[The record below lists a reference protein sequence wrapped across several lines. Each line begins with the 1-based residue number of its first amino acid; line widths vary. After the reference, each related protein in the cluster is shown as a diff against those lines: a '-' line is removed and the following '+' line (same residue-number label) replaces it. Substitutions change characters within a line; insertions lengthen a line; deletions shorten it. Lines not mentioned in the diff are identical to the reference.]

1 MSGITM
7 NIPLLPL
14 SLSLVFAVGLVAGV
28 YAVLLWSK
36 LSRLEGKMDS
46 LRTNCEDHHKE
57 NENRFIVKVEHELE
71 HQGLW
76 EAIHH
81 HEHDF
86 RGRVRR

>member
-1 MSGITM
+1 MD
-7 NIPLLPL
+7 IPLFPL
-14 SLSLVFAVGLVAGV
+14 SLALVFAVGLVAGV

-36 LSRLEGKMDS
+36 LSRLDGKMDS
-46 LRTNCEDHHKE
+46 LRTNCEHHHQD
-57 NENRFIVKVEHELE
+57 NDLRFIGRMEHELE

>member
-1 MSGITM
+1 MD
-7 NIPLLPL
+7 IPLIPL
-14 SLSLVFAVGLVAGV
+14 SLAVVFGVGLVAGV

-46 LRTNCEDHHKE
+46 LRTNCEHHHQE
-57 NENRFIVKVEHELE
+57 NESRYVGKMEHELE

>member
-1 MSGITM
+1 MD
-7 NIPLLPL
+7 IPLFPL
-14 SLSLVFAVGLVAGV
+14 SLALVFAVGLMAGV
-28 YAVLLWSK
+28 YAVLLWTK

-46 LRTNCEDHHKE
+46 LRGNCELHHQD
-57 NENRFIVKVEHELE
+57 NEARFIGKMEHELE

>member
-1 MSGITM
+1 MD
-7 NIPLLPL
+7 IPFFPI
-14 SLSLVFAVGLVAGV
+14 SLALVFVVGLVAGV

-46 LRTNCEDHHKE
+46 LRTNCEYHHQD
-57 NENRFIVKVEHELE
+57 NEARFICKAEHELE

>member
-57 NENRFIVKVEHELE
+57 NENRFIVKVEHEME
-71 HQGLW
+71 HRGLW

>member
-1 MSGITM
+1 MSLPI
-7 NIPLLPL
+7 IPLVLA
-14 SLSLVFAVGLVAGV
+14 LVFFTGLAAGV
-28 YAVLLWSK
+28 YAVLLWNK

-46 LRTNCEDHHKE
+46 LKTNCDFRQKDMES
-57 NENRFIVKVEHELE
+57 RFLSRLEHEVE

-76 EAIHH
+76 EALHH

>member
-1 MSGITM
+1 M
-7 NIPLLPL
+7 NIPLFPL
-14 SLSLVFAVGLVAGV
+14 SLALVFVVGLAAGV

-36 LSRLEGKMDS
+36 LSRLEGKM
-46 LRTNCEDHHKE
+46 EA
-57 NENRFIVKVEHELE
+57 RFIFRVEHELE